1 MKLNCEKIKELN
13 PKDILQIILPIVDN
27 IYKKVEYI
35 EIPKDEFYA
44 LVIDNIMDSKIT
56 YNGTISYEKYIKNKI
71 DLSLSFQIKKYLLI
85 PEKSYI
91 IINNYINTY
100 LSLGLTINDSI
111 QEIKKLDNFFEKY
124 DYIPDPDMLLKITK
138 NNQKFSRM
146 IQLIIGENTKQVEI
160 DHLAKISDD
169 NTLILVVEIYCM
181 LNNIKFKESEM
192 DSEIDLKEDAAEVT
206 SSLKMYLKEISRRPL
221 LSLEEEQE
229 LAKQISEGNEEAKN
243 IFIESNLRLV
253 ISVAKKYIGRGLSFL
268 DLIQEGN
275 IGLMT
280 AVNKY
285 DLSKGV
291 KFSSYA
297 VWWIRQ
303 SIQRAVEDKGRNIR
317 IPSYMSREIS
327 KYKKAVSTL
336 ELKLNREPTV
346 NEIASE
352 MNISITEATKL
363 NKLQIDTVSINKLV
377 GDEEDNELEDF
388 ISSTEET
395 LEEKV
400 ITSTMQ
406 EKVRELLEKELTSKE
421 ADVLILRFGL
431 NDGKPL
437 SLREIGERLN
447 ISPEGVRK
455 NETRALMKLRK
466 SDSIKTFVEYMDVP
480 FEALEQLDN
489 FRKLYKETG
498 DTTKKFLKKRKK
510 SDVQR
515 KIKTIYDHFED
526 YSKEQID
533 TVLENLSEEEKE
545 LIVARYGEDLNNP
558 VPSKQLSKKQSDK
571 FYNVLIPK
579 IRKILNSQNSASKK
593 ETKEVESENILS
605 NQETANL
612 TKSSLKD
619 KSVIKEEKR
628 VDTQKKHPPKIKS
641 FYEYFNDYSKEQI
654 NIILKNLSEK
664 EKSLIITMYGKDLSN
679 PVPARLSY
687 EQTIDFCKVLIPKI
701 RDLLDNQNINIK
713 SKKIR
718 SIYEYFKDYPKEQID
733 TVLENLSEEEK
744 ELIVARYGEDLNN
757 PVSGKLNKEQINKF
771 YNILIPKI
779 RRLLAGPNKRSQKRK
794 TIYEYFNGYS
804 KEQIDTVLENLSK
817 EDQALLRGRYGD
829 DLNNPVPSKL
839 NKKQL
844 NKFYNNL
851 ILKINKLLASQSSTI
866 KTKENILNNEESNN
880 STKSFL
886 KEEND
891 NNEKGERIDMTKRTT
906 KKIRSIYEYF
916 DSYSKEQID
925 NVLKNLTKDEQALL
939 RARYG
944 EDLNNPVPGKLSLT
958 QQQKFY
964 SGLIAKIRRRLSK
977 QNTEV
982 RKNNEK
988 IKPEEKAV
996 VENTAENCNKQDITN
1011 KENVPIKQDIKVM
1024 SEDDYTEMLEL
1035 LRTPIFE
1042 QTINTLSIK
1051 ESAIVALKLGYID
1064 GKCFSDEYIAEF
1076 LKIEKT
1082 EIKEITKKV
1091 LLLYKENLNKFVD
1104 HAIETVTEQPRK
1116 LSKKIK

>member
-1 MKLNCEKIKELN
+1 MKLNCEKIKELDS
-13 PKDILQIILPIVDN
+13 KDILQIILPIVDN

-71 DLSLSFQIKKYLLI
+71 DLSLFFQIKKYLLI

-169 NTLILVVEIYCM
+169 NTLILVIEIYCM

-253 ISVAKKYIGRGLSFL
+253 VSVAKKYIGRGLSFL

-280 AVNKY
+280 AVDKY
-285 DLSKGV
+285 DSSKRF
-291 KFSSYA
+291 KFSTYA

-303 SIQRAVEDKGRNIR
+303 SIQRAIEDKGRNIR

-510 SDVQR
+510 SNVQR

-545 LIVARYGEDLNNP
+545 LIVARYGENLNNP
-558 VPSKQLSKKQSDK
+558 VPGELNMKQSQK
-571 FYNVLIPK
+571 FYRLIPK

-628 VDTQKKHPPKIKS
+628 VDTPKKQPLKIKS

-718 SIYEYFKDYPKEQID
+718 SIYGYFKDYPKEQID
-733 TVLENLSEEEK
+733 TVLENLS
-744 ELIVARYGEDLNN
+744 
-757 PVSGKLNKEQINKF
+757 
-771 YNILIPKI
+771 
-779 RRLLAGPNKRSQKRK
+779 
-794 TIYEYFNGYS
+794 
-804 KEQIDTVLENLSK
+804 
-817 EDQALLRGRYGD
+817 
-829 DLNNPVPSKL
+829 
-839 NKKQL
+839 
-844 NKFYNNL
+844 
-851 ILKINKLLASQSSTI
+851 
-866 KTKENILNNEESNN
+866 
-880 STKSFL
+880 
-886 KEEND
+886 
-891 NNEKGERIDMTKRTT
+891 
-906 KKIRSIYEYF
+906 
-916 DSYSKEQID
+916 
-925 NVLKNLTKDEQALL
+925 
-939 RARYG
+939 
-944 EDLNNPVPGKLSLT
+944 
-958 QQQKFY
+958 
-964 SGLIAKIRRRLSK
+964 
-977 QNTEV
+977 
-982 RKNNEK
+982 
-988 IKPEEKAV
+988 
-996 VENTAENCNKQDITN
+996 
-1011 KENVPIKQDIKVM
+1011 
-1024 SEDDYTEMLEL
+1024 
-1035 LRTPIFE
+1035 
-1042 QTINTLSIK
+1042 
-1051 ESAIVALKLGYID
+1051 
-1064 GKCFSDEYIAEF
+1064 
-1076 LKIEKT
+1076 
-1082 EIKEITKKV
+1082 
-1091 LLLYKENLNKFVD
+1091 
-1104 HAIETVTEQPRK
+1104 
-1116 LSKKIK
+1116 

>member
-1 MKLNCEKIKELN
+1 MKLNCEKIKELDS
-13 PKDILQIILPIVDN
+13 KDILQIILPIVDN

-71 DLSLSFQIKKYLLI
+71 DLSLFFQIKKYLLI

-169 NTLILVVEIYCM
+169 NTLILVIEIYCM

-253 ISVAKKYIGRGLSFL
+253 VSVAKKYIGRGLSFL

-280 AVNKY
+280 AVDKY
-285 DLSKGV
+285 DSSKRF
-291 KFSSYA
+291 KFSTYA

-303 SIQRAVEDKGRNIR
+303 SIQRAIEDKGRNIR

-510 SDVQR
+510 SNVQR

-545 LIVARYGEDLNNP
+545 LIVARYGE
-558 VPSKQLSKKQSDK
+558 
-571 FYNVLIPK
+571 
-579 IRKILNSQNSASKK
+579 
-593 ETKEVESENILS
+593 
-605 NQETANL
+605 
-612 TKSSLKD
+612 
-619 KSVIKEEKR
+619 
-628 VDTQKKHPPKIKS
+628 
-641 FYEYFNDYSKEQI
+641 
-654 NIILKNLSEK
+654 
-664 EKSLIITMYGKDLSN
+664 
-679 PVPARLSY
+679 
-687 EQTIDFCKVLIPKI
+687 
-701 RDLLDNQNINIK
+701 
-713 SKKIR
+713 
-718 SIYEYFKDYPKEQID
+718 
-733 TVLENLSEEEK
+733 
-744 ELIVARYGEDLNN
+744 
-757 PVSGKLNKEQINKF
+757 
-771 YNILIPKI
+771 
-779 RRLLAGPNKRSQKRK
+779 
-794 TIYEYFNGYS
+794 
-804 KEQIDTVLENLSK
+804 
-817 EDQALLRGRYGD
+817 
-829 DLNNPVPSKL
+829 
-839 NKKQL
+839 
-844 NKFYNNL
+844 
-851 ILKINKLLASQSSTI
+851 
-866 KTKENILNNEESNN
+866 
-880 STKSFL
+880 
-886 KEEND
+886 
-891 NNEKGERIDMTKRTT
+891 
-906 KKIRSIYEYF
+906 
-916 DSYSKEQID
+916 
-925 NVLKNLTKDEQALL
+925 
-939 RARYG
+939 
-944 EDLNNPVPGKLSLT
+944 
-958 QQQKFY
+958 
-964 SGLIAKIRRRLSK
+964 
-977 QNTEV
+977 
-982 RKNNEK
+982 
-988 IKPEEKAV
+988 
-996 VENTAENCNKQDITN
+996 
-1011 KENVPIKQDIKVM
+1011 
-1024 SEDDYTEMLEL
+1024 
-1035 LRTPIFE
+1035 
-1042 QTINTLSIK
+1042 
-1051 ESAIVALKLGYID
+1051 
-1064 GKCFSDEYIAEF
+1064 
-1076 LKIEKT
+1076 
-1082 EIKEITKKV
+1082 
-1091 LLLYKENLNKFVD
+1091 NLN
-1104 HAIETVTEQPRK
+1104 IQYQGN
-1116 LSKKIK
+1116 

>member
-1 MKLNCEKIKELN
+1 MKLSCEKVKELD

-27 IYKKVEYI
+27 IYKKIEYI
-35 EIPKDEFYA
+35 EISKDEFYA
-44 LVIDNIMDSKIT
+44 LVIDNITDSKMT
-56 YNGTISYEKYIKNKI
+56 YNGTIPYEKYIKNKI

-100 LSLGLTINDSI
+100 LSLGLTNNDKNK
-111 QEIKKLDNFFEKY
+111 EIKKLDKFFEKY
-124 DYIPDPDMLLKITK
+124 DYTPEPDMLLEIIK
-138 NNQKFSRM
+138 NNQKFSKM

-160 DHLAKISDD
+160 DRLAKISDD

-181 LNNIKFKESEM
+181 LNNIEFKESEM

-253 ISVAKKYIGRGLSFL
+253 VSVAKKYTGRGLSFL

-291 KFSSYA
+291 KFSTYA
-297 VWWIRQ
+297 MWWIRQ
-303 SIQRAVEDKGRNIR
+303 SMQRAIEDKGRNIR
-317 IPSYMSREIS
+317 VPNYISEKIS
-327 KYKKAVSTL
+327 KYKKAVTNL
-336 ELKLNREPTV
+336 ELKLNREPTI

-377 GDEEDNELEDF
+377 GDDENNELKDF
-388 ISSTEET
+388 IPSTEET

-400 ITSTMQ
+400 ITKIITSTMQ
-406 EKVRELLEKELTSKE
+406 EKVRELLEKELTPKE

-437 SLREIGERLN
+437 LLREIGKKLN
-447 ISPEGVRK
+447 ISPEGVRQK
-455 NETRALMKLRK
+455 ETRALMKLRK
-466 SDSIKTFVEYMDVP
+466 SDSIKPFVEYMDVP
-480 FEALEQLDN
+480 SEALEQLDN
-489 FRKLYKETG
+489 FRELYKETG

-545 LIVARYGEDLNNP
+545 LIVARYGKDLNNP
-558 VPSKQLSKKQSDK
+558 VPGELNMKQSKK
-571 FYNVLIPK
+571 FYRLIPK
-579 IRKILNSQNSASKK
+579 IRKRLNSQNSTLKT
-593 ETKEVESENILS
+593 ETEEVESENILI

-619 KSVIKEEKR
+619 KSVINEKEKR
-628 VDTQKKHPPKIKS
+628 MDIQKKYPSQIKG
-641 FYEYFNDYSKEQI
+641 FYEYFNGYSKGQI
-654 NIILKNLSEK
+654 DIILKNLSEK
-664 EKSLIITMYGKDLSN
+664 EKSLIITIYGKDLSN
-679 PVPARLSY
+679 PVPGRLSY

-701 RDLLDNQNINIK
+701 RELLAGQNIKIK
-713 SKKIR
+713 PKKIR
-718 SIYEYFKDYPKEQID
+718 SIYEYFEDYPKEQID
-733 TVLENLSEEEK
+733 NILKNLSEEEK
-744 ELIVARYGEDLNN
+744 ELIVARYGKDLNN
-757 PVSGKLNKEQINKF
+757 PVSGKL
-771 YNILIPKI
+771 
-779 RRLLAGPNKRSQKRK
+779 S
-794 TIYEYFNGYS
+794 YE
-804 KEQIDTVLENLSK
+804 
-817 EDQALLRGRYGD
+817 
-829 DLNNPVPSKL
+829 
-839 NKKQL
+839 QL
-844 NKFYNNL
+844 NKFYNDL
-851 ILKINKLLASQSSTI
+851 IPKISKLLVSQNSTI
-866 KTKENILNNEESNN
+866 KIETKENILNNEEMNN

-886 KEEND
+886 EEKNII
-891 NNEKGERIDMTKRTT
+891 NEKGEKVDMTKRTT

-916 DSYSKEQID
+916 DSYSKEEID
-925 NVLKNLTKDEQALL
+925 NVLKNLSEEDQALL

-944 EDLNNPVPGKLSLT
+944 DDLNNPVPGKLSPT
-958 QQQKFY
+958 QQSKFY
-964 SGLIAKIRRRLSK
+964 SGLITKIKRHLSK
-977 QNTEV
+977 QSIETS
-982 RKNNEK
+982 KNNEK
-988 IKPEEKAV
+988 IKPEENILNTEEKVV
-996 VENTAENCNKQDITN
+996 VENTPENCNKQDIKN
-1011 KENVPIKQDIKVM
+1011 EENTTIKQDVKVM
-1024 SEDDYTEMLEL
+1024 SEDDYIEMLEL

-1064 GKCFSDEYIAEF
+1064 GKCFSDEYIAEC

-1104 HAIETVTEQPRK
+1104 HAIETVTEQPRT

>member
-1 MKLNCEKIKELN
+1 MKLNCEKIKELDS
-13 PKDILQIILPIVDN
+13 KDILQIILPIVDN

-124 DYIPDPDMLLKITK
+124 DYIPEPDMLLKITK

-146 IQLIIGENTKQVEI
+146 IQLIIGENTNQVEI
-160 DHLAKISDD
+160 DHLAKLSDD

-181 LNNIKFKESEM
+181 LNNIEFKESEM
-192 DSEIDLKEDAAEVT
+192 DSEITLPKDEPEVT
-206 SSLKMYLKEISRRPL
+206 SSLKIYLQEINKRPL

-243 IFIESNLRLV
+243 IFIESNLKLV
-253 ISVAKKYIGRGLSFL
+253 VSVAKKYTGRGLSFL

-280 AVNKY
+280 AVDKY
-285 DLSKGV
+285 DSSKRF
-291 KFSSYA
+291 KFSTYA

-303 SIQRAVEDKGRNIR
+303 SIQRAIEDKGRNIR

-352 MNISITEATKL
+352 MNISITETTKL
-363 NKLQIDTVSINKLV
+363 KKIQIDTVSINKLV

-533 TVLENLSEEEKE
+533 TVLENLSEVEKE
-545 LIVARYGEDLNNP
+545 LIVARYGENLNNP
-558 VPSKQLSKKQSDK
+558 VPGELNMKQSQK
-571 FYNVLIPK
+571 FYRLIPK

-628 VDTQKKHPPKIKS
+628 VDTQKKQPLKIKS

-744 ELIVARYGEDLNN
+744 ELIVARYGDDLNN

-925 NVLKNLTKDEQALL
+925 NVLKNLTKEEQALL

>member
-1 MKLNCEKIKELN
+1 MKLNCEKIKELDS
-13 PKDILQIILPIVDN
+13 KDILQIILPIVDN

-111 QEIKKLDNFFEKY
+111 KEIKKLSNFFEKY

-138 NNQKFSRM
+138 NNQKFSKM

-192 DSEIDLKEDAAEVT
+192 DSEIDLKEDTAEVT

-253 ISVAKKYIGRGLSFL
+253 VSVAKKYIGRGLSFL

-336 ELKLNREPTV
+336 ELKLNREPTI

-363 NKLQIDTVSINKLV
+363 KKIQIDTVSINKLV

-545 LIVARYGEDLNNP
+545 LIVARYGENLNNP
-558 VPSKQLSKKQSDK
+558 VPGELNMKQSQK
-571 FYNVLIPK
+571 FYRLIPK
-579 IRKILNSQNSASKK
+579 IRKRLNSQNITLKT

-771 YNILIPKI
+771 YN
-779 RRLLAGPNKRSQKRK
+779 
-794 TIYEYFNGYS
+794 
-804 KEQIDTVLENLSK
+804 
-817 EDQALLRGRYGD
+817 
-829 DLNNPVPSKL
+829 
-839 NKKQL
+839 
-844 NKFYNNL
+844 NL

-925 NVLKNLTKDEQALL
+925 NVLKNLTKEEQALL

-964 SGLIAKIRRRLSK
+964 SGLIAKIRRHLSK

-996 VENTAENCNKQDITN
+996 VENIPENCNKQDITN